1 MLEIEDY
8 SKYLSVDNGKGLL
21 LNQDDIIV
29 LENNG
34 FDYTKYSS
42 LSELIFD
49 VDNYINQGYGDDIL
63 EEVLLKISEVNYYIN
78 TGSLSNSGGK

>member
-1 MLEIEDY
+1 MLELEDY

-21 LNQDDIIV
+21 LNQDDILV

-63 EEVLLKISEVNYYIN
+63 EEILLKISEVNYYIN
-78 TGSLSNSGGK
+78 TKK